1 MLNHSVIGKKKYFIK
16 YIYMSLI
23 KQTKLISL
31 NSSDGIIQHNQSAGY
46 LSDVIFNFK
55 QLLGESKNIIY
66 SAISVHSVDMTNSF
80 YNVNELNN
88 IINIKITIV
97 SGGNETL
104 HTLTIPVGNY
114 SASTFVITFNALLL
128 AGTGKAGVLAIDRN
142 NGLYSLTPD
151 ANTYTI
157 TILPTS
163 TAYKIL
169 GLTPNTTPVF
179 TFSGNHLFNKGCNFL
194 GITHLNIFS
203 KALASDNIDSKS
215 KSQNNLISVIP
226 VIAPSYAIITYE
238 SRNEES
244 FLKNKNI
251 ADIDILITDND
262 GSLVNFNFIEWNI
275 TFSIH
280 TYRLIDVAKMVNEI
294 EFKDLLNVKK
304 DDKPKPKKKIA
315 KPKPDK
321 ELDLLLS

>member
-1 MLNHSVIGKKKYFIK
+1 
-16 YIYMSLI
+16 MSLI

-31 NSSDGIIQHNQSAGY
+31 NSNDGVIEHNQSAGY
-46 LSDVIFNFK
+46 LSDLKFNFK
-55 QLLGESKNIIY
+55 QILAEEKDVLYNS
-66 SAISVHSVDMTNSF
+66 ISVHSVDMTNSF

-88 IINIKITIV
+88 KINIKITIV
-97 SGGNETL
+97 SGGNQTNS
-104 HTLTIPVGNY
+104 TITIPIGNY
-114 SASTFVITFNALLL
+114 SASTFVIKFNALLL
-128 AGTGKAGVLAIDRN
+128 AGTGKAGVLSIDRN

-163 TAYKIL
+163 TAYGVL

-203 KALASDNIDSKS
+203 KALVSDNIDSKS

-244 FLKNKNI
+244 ILRNKSI
-251 ADIDILITDND
+251 GDIDIIITGND
-262 GSLVNFNFIEWNI
+262 GVLANFNFIEWNI

-280 TYRLIDVAKMVNEI
+280 TYRIIQIDKILATTD
-294 EFKDLLNVKK
+294 FTDLVNVKT
-304 DDKPKPKKKIA
+304 DDKKDKPKKK
-315 KPKPDK
+315 KTLPLPKPDK
-321 ELDLLLS
+321 DLDLLLS

>member
-1 MLNHSVIGKKKYFIK
+1 MVRKKYFIK

-31 NSSDGIIQHNQSAGY
+31 NSNDGIIQHNQSAGY
-46 LSDVIFNFK
+46 LSDLLFNFK
-55 QLLGESKNIIY
+55 SLLTDEKGVVYNS
-66 SAISVHSVDMTNSF
+66 ISVHSVDMTNSF

-88 IINIKITIV
+88 KIDVRITIV
-97 SGGNETL
+97 SGGNQTNS
-104 HTLTIPVGNY
+104 TITIPVGNY
-114 SASTFVITFNALLL
+114 SASTFVIQFNALLL
-128 AGTGKAGVLAIDRN
+128 AGTGKAGILAIDRN
-142 NGLYSLTPD
+142 NGLYSLSPH

-163 TAYKIL
+163 TAYGVL

-179 TFSGNHLFNKGCNFL
+179 TFGSPNLFNKGCNFL

-203 KALASDNIDSKS
+203 KALVSDNIDSKS

-226 VIAPSYAIITYE
+226 VIAPSYSIITYE

-244 FLKNKNI
+244 ILRNKNI
-251 ADIDILITDND
+251 GDIDIIITGND
-262 GSLVNFNFIEWNI
+262 GVLANFNFIEWNI

-280 TYRLIDVAKMVNEI
+280 SYRIIEI
-294 EFKDLLNVKK
+294 EKILATTEFKDLMNVKK
-304 DDKPKPKKKIA
+304 EEEKKPKKK
-315 KPKPDK
+315 KPLPLPKPDK
-321 ELDLLLS
+321 DLELLMS

>member
-1 MLNHSVIGKKKYFIK
+1 
-16 YIYMSLI
+16 MSLI

-31 NSSDGIIQHNQSAGY
+31 NSNDGIIQHNQSAGY
-46 LSDVIFNFK
+46 LSDLLFNFK
-55 QLLGESKNIIY
+55 SLLNEEKNIIY

-88 IINIKITIV
+88 KIDIKITIV
-97 SGGNETL
+97 SNNNQTNS
-104 HTLTIPVGNY
+104 TITIPIGNY
-114 SASTFVITFNALLL
+114 SASTFVIKFNALLL
-128 AGTGKAGVLAIDRN
+128 AGTGKAGILSIDRN

-163 TAYKIL
+163 TAYTIL

-194 GITHLNIFS
+194 GITHLNNFS
-203 KALASDNIDSKS
+203 KALVSDNIDSKS

-238 SRNEES
+238 SRDEES
-244 FLKNKNI
+244 LLKNKI
-251 ADIDILITDND
+251 IGDIDIYITGND
-262 GSLVNFNFIEWNI
+262 GLLANFNFIDWNI

-280 TYRLIDVAKMVNEI
+280 TYRLVDVAKMI
-294 EFKDLLNVKK
+294 SQPDFKDLTNIKK
-304 DDKPKPKKKIA
+304 DEKPKKKKIV
-315 KPKPDK
+315 KPKIDK
-321 ELDLLLS
+321 ELELLLT